1 MTTLTEAVPA
11 PDLINLMREAE
22 DWRLVSLLL
31 TCPCPGWKTELQF
44 LGEECTAEDLKQAVT
59 NALNEADEGLYHS
72 IFGPGGPAPPR
83 EVSYQHW
90 AQPGLLLSEVTSYYQ
105 AFSFQP
111 KEGEVLDHIA
121 VEAGFIGFLRLKE
134 AYARASELM
143 EQAALTA
150 EAARSFLTDHLAVIA
165 RPLAKNLAGSG
176 VAYLE
181 TTAQALNRLTA
192 AYESKAG
199 KIGLSL
205 PVLEDES
212 NFECGGQEPE

>member
-1 MTTLTEAVPA
+1 MTTLTEAPA
-11 PDLINLMREAE
+11 PEVITLLREAE

-31 TCPCPGWKTELQF
+31 TCPGPGWKTELRF
-44 LGEECTAEDLKQAVT
+44 LGEECTAADLKQAVT
-59 NALNEADEGLYHS
+59 AALSEADEGLYHS

-90 AQPGLLLSEVTSYYQ
+90 AQPGFLLSELNSYYQ
-105 AFSFQP
+105 AFSYHPQAS
-111 KEGEVLDHIA
+111 EVTDHIA

-134 AYARASELM
+134 AYARASEM
-143 EQAALTA
+143 TEQAALTA
-150 EAARSFLTDHLAVIA
+150 EAARSFLTDHLAVMA

-192 AYESKAG
+192 DYESKAG
-199 KIGLSL
+199 KTGLSL

-212 NFECGGQEPE
+212 IFECGGQEPE